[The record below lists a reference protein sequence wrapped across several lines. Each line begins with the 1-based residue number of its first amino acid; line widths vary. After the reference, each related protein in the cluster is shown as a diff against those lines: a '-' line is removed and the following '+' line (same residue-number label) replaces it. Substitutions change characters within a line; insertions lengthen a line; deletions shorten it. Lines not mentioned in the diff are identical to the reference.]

1 MYQEITCARL
11 HVSRVI
17 RNLASCWYL
26 TGISVPAP
34 NRKGKRGGGRG
45 YAMRTG
51 ALLPQ
56 LPTGKS
62 LGRKGRAKKNYVRKN
77 SSTQPAKAAKKAIAK
92 APKAKTKDPKAKA
105 KAPKA
110 KAKGPLPLALIGSYR
125 DGSPRLL
132 TPRSAKGK
140 DKAPKAIFQD
150 SSDDEDGSSNDSE
163 AAGTVE
169 ARRF

>member
-1 MYQEITCARL
+1 MFD
-11 HVSRVI
+11 VS
-17 RNLASCWYL
+17 NPHTY
-26 TGISVPAP
+26 ISAWQYV
-34 NRKGKRGGGRG
+34 NGRG

-56 LPTGKS
+56 LTTGRS
-62 LGRKGRAKKNYVRKN
+62 LGCKGRAKKNYVRKN

-110 KAKGPLPLALIGSYR
+110 KAKGPLLLAPIGSYR
-125 DGSPRLL
+125 RIP
-132 TPRSAKGK
+132 
-140 DKAPKAIFQD
+140 QD